1 MWGAKLRLCY
11 ALRAAIYRLCRRDI
25 SAEPM
30 RYIAYAMRYILLP
43 QNVNGRFRS
52 DCIMRPIS
60 LRRADN
66 IRSHLSVRSVLL
78 LNLFALRNMVA
89 LLAGSHRNS
98 PCFFISAPRCTV
110 HRTRFG
116 ASTTG
121 DPRPYAYL
129 ILFFYKTLFIYT
141 AIFDIIL
148 LFWSNMGKMPRREIW
163 KNI

>member
-1 MWGAKLRLCY
+1 MTEKHLTARSSF
-11 ALRAAIYRLCRRDI
+11 RV
-25 SAEPM
+25 
-30 RYIAYAMRYILLP
+30 ILLT
-43 QNVNGRFRS
+43 QSEVDCSAIRFG
-52 DCIMRPIS
+52 PLT
-60 LRRADN
+60 LRKYNQRFA
-66 IRSHLSVRSVLL
+66 SHLSVRSVLL